1 MAKSYPTAT
10 RLRELLH
17 YCPETG
23 AFTWKNPTSYK
34 MKDGSPAG
42 TINDRGYIKIAIEG
56 SLYRAHRLAWIYCHG
71 DHVLPEQI
79 DHIDGDK
86 LNNRLSNLRAANQ
99 SQNNQNRAQQRGLNS
114 LGAHF
119 CKATGKWR
127 SRIKVGGK
135 QIALG
140 NFDSIEDAHA
150 AYREAK
156 ATIHT
161 YNPTVPDRL
170 SKSAL

>member
-56 SLYRAHRLAWIYCHG
+56 SLYRAHRLAWIY
-71 DHVLPEQI
+71 
-79 DHIDGDK
+79 
-86 LNNRLSNLRAANQ
+86 
-99 SQNNQNRAQQRGLNS
+99 
-114 LGAHF
+114 
-119 CKATGKWR
+119 
-127 SRIKVGGK
+127 
-135 QIALG
+135 
-140 NFDSIEDAHA
+140 
-150 AYREAK
+150 
-156 ATIHT
+156 
-161 YNPTVPDRL
+161 
-170 SKSAL
+170 